1 MPDRKKNLLLA
12 DVFSRV
18 RRDFS
23 NNLSDL
29 LIFDIFFKI
38 IAAAL
43 FGPIS
48 AWIFNRL
55 VAASGAWV
63 VGNEQIISF
72 VLSPI
77 GMATVII
84 AGTLALAVAFA
95 EQSGLILIA
104 ARFNA
109 GQRITAYQTLL
120 QMLRYLRVLIELGL
134 RQVIIGLVHIAPL
147 AAIAAVA
154 FDQCGEHPTTVFLLH
169 P

>member
-1 MPDRKKNLLLA
+1 MTDRKNDLQLNAL
-12 DVFSRV
+12 FSALT
-18 RRDFS
+18 RDFS
-23 NNLSDL
+23 NNVSTLI
-29 LIFDIFFKI
+29 IFDAFFKI

-84 AGTLALAVAFA
+84 AGALALAVTFA

-109 GQRITAYQTLL
+109 GRRITACLPL
-120 QMLRYLRVLIELGL
+120 
-134 RQVIIGLVHIAPL
+134 VIQAYP
-147 AAIAAVA
+147 
-154 FDQCGEHPTTVFLLH
+154 
-169 P
+169 